1 MWFLKL
7 YHHHIRVN
15 QEIRMDLKM
24 WKVFLNHPSVFCP
37 PFMHF
42 DETVRL
48 NQLFFYTD
56 ASGSVGMGGICNQD
70 WMHMQWDSEFI
81 RNKKPTIQYL
91 ELYALLAAVL
101 AWTQPFKNKYIEILC
116 DNENAC
122 RAVNDLST
130 SCKNCMILIR
140 ILVLHCL
147 TLNMV
152 IKVTYV
158 KSAKNDLADSLS
170 RGKLLL
176 FKQLAKERELEFNKE
191 ATPVPK
197 ILLPMQNVWM
207 N

>member
-1 MWFLKL
+1 
-7 YHHHIRVN
+7 
-15 QEIRMDLKM
+15 
-24 WKVFLNHPSVFCP
+24 
-37 PFMHF
+37 
-42 DETVRL
+42 
-48 NQLFFYTD
+48 
-56 ASGSVGMGGICNQD
+56 MGFGIYPKQ
-70 WMHMQWDSEFI
+70 
-81 RNKKPTIQYL
+81 KKTTIQYL

-101 AWTQPFKNKYIEILC
+101 AWTQLYKNKYIEIFC

-147 TLNMV
+147 TVNMV
-152 IKVTYV
+152 IKATYV

-176 FKQLAKERELEFNKE
+176 FQQLARERELEFNKE

-207 N
+207 D